1 MKIKN
6 GRVVI
11 FENRLI
17 SAPESMTAEF
27 SCSYTFDT
35 INKDPLKLTDV
46 FCAG

>member
-1 MKIKN
+1 VKIKD

-11 FENRLI
+11 LENMLI

-35 INKDPLKLTDV
+35 INKEPLKLTDV
-46 FCAG
+46 LCAG

>member
-11 FENRLI
+11 FESMLI

-35 INKDPLKLTDV
+35 ISKDPLKLTDV